1 MIGHALRDRTVR
13 GLGRVVETEEVGPI
27 RRATA
32 GNGRMGRDLRA
43 RRFVNRVNRTR
54 TLRRLLRA

>member
-1 MIGHALRDRTVR
+1 MIGRGLRDRTVR
-13 GLGRVVETEEVGPI
+13 GLGRVVEREAVDPI

-32 GNGRMGRDLRA
+32 GNVRMGRARRA